1 MSILLQ
7 ISLSI
12 ATPIVVMF
20 ITTMAISYEDFPYY
34 KKTYNFLYKGEYIS
48 IRDWGGQITF
58 IGNSRKEC
66 IGFED
71 KSIKL
76 INDGYIHS
84 SSPVT
89 LFNPYALYYK
99 RKINKLIK
107 QIRAMEPREDEQFN
121 ENTER
126 YRSYAMRSIYREMR
140 ETGIRNQEAL
150 SERLGWH
157 TTRIIETEQK
167 PKEFKF
173 FSENKKG

>member
-107 QIRAMEPREDEQFN
+107 QIRAMEPREDEN
-121 ENTER
+121 REE

-140 ETGIRNQEAL
+140 ETGIQQDQAL

-157 TTRIIETEQK
+157 VTTRTYTYSEQK

>member
-1 MSILLQ
+1 MSVLLQ
-7 ISLSI
+7 LSLSI
-12 ATPIVVMF
+12 GTPIVVMF
-20 ITTMAISYEDFPYY
+20 ITTIAIAYEDFPYY

-71 KSIKL
+71 GSIKL

-84 SSPVT
+84 GTPMT

-99 RKINKLIK
+99 RKINKVIK
-107 QIRAMEPREDEQFN
+107 QIRIMETRDEQFN
-121 ENTER
+121 EHRER
-126 YRSYAMRSIYREMR
+126 YRSYVSD
-140 ETGIRNQEAL
+140 QAL

-157 TTRIIETEQK
+157 VPTRTITYSEQK

-173 FSENKKG
+173 FSKNKKG